1 MLIMTP
7 LQSWSFI
14 LLLILLVVMLT
25 WFFTHDLPAW
35 LAESDDESEAEDN
48 VLHLPTAGNEPVIQ
62 PVNPRPKT
70 RPYDWAIDGL

>member
-14 LLLILLVVMLT
+14 LLIILLVAMLT
-25 WFFTHDLPAW
+25 WFFAYELPAW
-35 LAESDDESEAEDN
+35 LAESDDESEDEDN
-48 VLHLPTAGNEPVIQ
+48 VLELPTAGDEPVIQ
-62 PVNPRPKT
+62 PLIPRPKT

>member
-14 LLLILLVVMLT
+14 LLIILLVAMLT
-25 WFFTHDLPAW
+25 WFFAYELPAW
-35 LAESDDESEAEDN
+35 MAESDDESEDEDN
-48 VLHLPTAGNEPVIQ
+48 VLELPTAGDEPVIQ
-62 PVNPRPKT
+62 PLIPRPKT

>member
-14 LLLILLVVMLT
+14 LLIILLVAMLT
-25 WFFTHDLPAW
+25 WFFAYELPAW
-35 LAESDDESEAEDN
+35 LAESDDESEDEDN
-48 VLHLPTAGNEPVIQ
+48 VLELLTAGDEPVIQ
-62 PVNPRPKT
+62 PLIPRPKT